1 MSRIV
6 HAAAEDV
13 PGASGID
20 LMVGTEQACMRTS
33 RLAAFGATNTI
44 SQLSARRSAV
54 RRPCREDLM
63 NERENVRTQY
73 ALAVDLKTANALRL
87 SIPESILL
95 RAGKMI
101 R

>member
-1 MSRIV
+1 
-6 HAAAEDV
+6 
-13 PGASGID
+13 
-20 LMVGTEQACMRTS
+20 
-33 RLAAFGATNTI
+33 
-44 SQLSARRSAV
+44 
-54 RRPCREDLM
+54 M